1 MQLETYI
8 RQNTTV
14 TEFAKRI
21 KRSRQQ
27 VHRYMRGEH
36 LTKAV
41 IETIEQE
48 TGGQVMPVDFFAPP
62 RPAVKGVAA

>member
-1 MQLETYI
+1 MQLKSYI
-8 RQNTTV
+8 DANTTV

-36 LTKAV
+36 LTLKA
-41 IETIEQE
+41 IERIEEE
-48 TGGQVMPVDFFAPP
+48 TGGQVTSTDLFAASKEGAPV
-62 RPAVKGVAA
+62 

>member
-14 TEFAKRI
+14 TAFAKRLN
-21 KRSRQQ
+21 KSRQQ

-36 LTKAV
+36 LTLAIIAE
-41 IETIEQE
+41 IERASD
-48 TGGQVMPVDFFAPP
+48 GNVRPADFFAPSP
-62 RPAVKGVAA
+62 SQERVA

>member
-27 VHRYMRGEH
+27 VHRYMRGEN
-36 LTKAV
+36 LTLSIIEDISKA
-41 IETIEQE
+41 TDD
-48 TGGQVMPVDFFAPP
+48 QVTPADFFAAPDM
-62 RPAVKGVAA
+62 AKAS